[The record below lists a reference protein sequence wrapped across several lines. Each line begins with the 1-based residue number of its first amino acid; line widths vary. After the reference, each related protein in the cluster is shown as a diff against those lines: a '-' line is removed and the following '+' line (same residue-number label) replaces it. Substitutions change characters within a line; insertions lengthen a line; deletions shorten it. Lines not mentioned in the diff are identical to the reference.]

1 MSELSDLS
9 KTTFSSDTFDH
20 STLVNDEQNEL
31 NRTQKEQQYQCINKY
46 INKILVLIT
55 FISKHLL

>member
-31 NRTQKEQQYQCINKY
+31 NRIQKEQQYQCINKY
-46 INKILVLIT
+46 IY
-55 FISKHLL
+55 